1 LAQEISYFA
10 SHYFE
15 SHVLSSN
22 NRVDRND
29 DLITKNATQPTL
41 SVFKLS
47 GRSYG
52 KKKGNIRW
60 LDDKEVVAAQL
71 LQHSCNIRWLDDKE
85 FEQLMSPPANRT
97 PVTSSSTVGNGDN
110 DHQIWIV
117 PEEDG

>member
-85 FEQLMSPPANRT
+85 FE
-97 PVTSSSTVGNGDN
+97 
-110 DHQIWIV
+110 
-117 PEEDG
+117 